1 MVLERILCAGGNCKM
16 NINFYANQ
24 YYPKSL
30 GVATAVFGAN
40 NILISQ
46 SYKFSEL
53 NGTAAPFPLS

>member
-1 MVLERILCAGGNCKM
+1 M